1 MKISLVP
8 LPLSLCILSLVASA
22 AQALMFEG
30 VGGMK
35 PPQPSYLFS
44 TQPEIGRAVEGE
56 VLRIDGNDVLVSD
69 QSGNEIRLRVDTSTV
84 KIGAIKEGGRIEA
97 RVNHDDHALSI
108 RPLGSDQ

>member
-8 LPLSLCILSLVASA
+8 LPLSLCILSLFASA

-44 TQPEIGRAVEGE
+44 NPTRDRPR
-56 VLRIDGNDVLVSD
+56 
-69 QSGNEIRLRVDTSTV
+69 
-84 KIGAIKEGGRIEA
+84 GGR
-97 RVNHDDHALSI
+97 
-108 RPLGSDQ
+108 GSAAH